1 MYQRLTA
8 GEICTRIVTIAFRG
22 MRLVEAARLMR
33 EQEIGCLVVVEEADP
48 GRVVAGVLTDRDIVT
63 SIVAK
68 DLDAR
73 VMTVA
78 EAMTADPVTAREQD
92 SVLDVLETMRRKS
105 IRRMPVT
112 TPEGVL
118 VGIVTFDDLFEVLA
132 EEMQTLA
139 GVVESGRRRGHA
151 PMA

>member
-22 MRLVEAARLMR
+22 TRLAEAARLMR
-33 EQEIGCLVVVEEADP
+33 EQEVGCLLVVEEADP
-48 GRVVAGVLTDRDIVT
+48 GRVVVGVLTDRDIVT
-63 SIVAK
+63 SVVAK

-78 EAMTADPVTAREQD
+78 EAMTADPAVAREQD
-92 SVLDVLETMRRKS
+92 SALDVLETMRRKGV
-105 IRRMPVT
+105 RRMPVT

-118 VGIVTFDDLFEVLA
+118 VGIVTLDDLFEVLA
-132 EEMQTLA
+132 EEMQALA
-139 GVVESGRRRGHA
+139 GVVASGRRRVHTA
-151 PMA
+151 TA

>member
-22 MRLVEAARLMR
+22 MRLSEAARLMR
-33 EQEIGCLVVVEEADP
+33 EQQVGCLVVVEEADP

-63 SIVAK
+63 SVVAQ

-78 EAMTADPVTAREQD
+78 DAMTADPVAAHEQD
-92 SVLDVLETMRRKS
+92 SVLDVLETMRCKA

-112 TPEGVL
+112 TPEGIL
-118 VGIVTFDDLFEVLA
+118 VGIVTFDDLFEVLT
-132 EEMQTLA
+132 EEMHTLA
-139 GVVESGRRRGHA
+139 GVVQSSHRVHA
-151 PMA
+151 ATP